1 MRDLVSGGAMGLDF
15 NRRLKTALTGDSG
28 TPLVFLG
35 NFEVEQR
42 WALGELGLPR
52 FSAPGGTAV
61 VNRMD
66 EFALLPASAADHVL
80 VKAPPDPDHLDHLR
94 ELGLPVPTVHA
105 VARQDAQRIV
115 TEDVLDDPAL
125 LDVLRELAAAGARL
139 APHGVSELEERLCD
153 VTGLPLAAPGAALC
167 KAVNSKVYSRIAAD
181 ELGLRQPRGWTCE
194 TVAELDAAVAAARE
208 LVEAGTK
215 VVVKEAFGVSGKGIA
230 VVDSVRRLDRLHRM
244 LAEKAGNSGGRMAF
258 VIEQWVAKRADLN
271 YQFTVH
277 RDATVRFDFV
287 KEALTDGGVHKGHRF
302 PAALDADQL
311 AVVEKSA
318 ALIGSRLAADGYYGV
333 VGVDALVEPNGELF
347 PLLEI
352 NARNNMSTYQLPL
365 QERFTGAGQ
374 VALARHH
381 ALRLTRPLPFAEV
394 RAALDDL
401 LWKDGTGLVVDNFA
415 TANAAAGSGEPF
427 DGRLYGFLVA
437 DSTDRLGALDAEIS
451 ARLAGMEATA

>member
-1 MRDLVSGGAMGLDF
+1 MEQDF
-15 NRRLKTALTGDSG
+15 NRRLKTALTGDPG

-42 WALGELGLPR
+42 WARGELGLPR
-52 FSAPGGTAV
+52 LSAPGGTAV

-66 EFALLPASAADHVL
+66 QFALLPASASDHVL

-125 LDVLRELAAAGARL
+125 LDVLRELAGAGARL
-139 APHGVSELEERLCD
+139 APHGVSELEERLSD
-153 VTGLPLAAPGAALC
+153 AAGLPLAAPGAALC
-167 KAVNSKVYSRIAAD
+167 KAVNSKVYSRRAAD
-181 ELGLRQPRGWTCE
+181 ELGLRQPLGWTCE

-244 LAEKAGNSGGRMAF
+244 LAEKAGNAGGRLAF
-258 VIEQWVAKRADLN
+258 VVEQWVAKRADLN

-277 RDATVRFDFV
+277 RDGSVRFDFV
-287 KEALTDGGVHKGHRF
+287 KEALTEGGVHKGHRF
-302 PAALDADQL
+302 PASLDADQL

-333 VGVDALVEPNGELF
+333 VGVDALVEPDGELF

-381 ALRLTRPLPFAEV
+381 ALRLTGPLPFAEV

-415 TANAAAGSGEPF
+415 TVNAAAGSGAPF

-451 ARLAGMEATA
+451 ARLARMGTTA

>member
-1 MRDLVSGGAMGLDF
+1 MSGGEMGQDF
-15 NRRLKTALTGDSG
+15 NRRLKEALTGDPG

-35 NFEVEQR
+35 NFEVEQL
-42 WALGELGLPR
+42 WARGELGLPR

-66 EFALLPASAADHVL
+66 QFALLPASSDDHVL
-80 VKAPPDPDHLDHLR
+80 VKAPPDPDHLAHLR

-105 VARQDAQRIV
+105 VAHQDAQRIV
-115 TEDVLDDPAL
+115 TEDVLGDPAL
-125 LDVLRELAAAGARL
+125 LEVLRGLAERGARL
-139 APHGVSELEERLCD
+139 APHGVSELEERLAAEA
-153 VTGLPLAAPGAALC
+153 GIPLATPGAALC
-167 KAVNSKVYSRIAAD
+167 KAVNSKVYSRLAAD

-194 TVAELDAAVAAARE
+194 TTAELDAAIAGARE
-208 LVEAGTK
+208 LVAAGTT

-244 LAEKAGNSGGRMAF
+244 LARKAEETGGRLAF

-277 RDATVRFDFV
+277 GDGSVRFDFV
-287 KEALTDGGVHKGHRF
+287 KEALTEGGVHKGHRF
-302 PAALDADQL
+302 PAELDVEQL
-311 AVVEKSA
+311 AVVEKAA
-318 ALIGSRLAADGYYGV
+318 ALIGARLAADGYRGV
-333 VGVDALVEPNGELF
+333 VGVDALVEPDGGLF

-365 QERFTGAGQ
+365 QERLTSEGQ

-381 ALRLTRPLPFAEV
+381 ALRLTAPLPFAEV
-394 RAALDDL
+394 RAALDGL
-401 LWKDGTGLVVDNFA
+401 LWKDGIGLVVDNFA
-415 TANAAAGSGEPF
+415 TVNAAAGAGEPF

-437 DSTDRLGALDAEIS
+437 DSTDQLGALDAEIS
-451 ARLAGMEATA
+451 SRLAGMEATG